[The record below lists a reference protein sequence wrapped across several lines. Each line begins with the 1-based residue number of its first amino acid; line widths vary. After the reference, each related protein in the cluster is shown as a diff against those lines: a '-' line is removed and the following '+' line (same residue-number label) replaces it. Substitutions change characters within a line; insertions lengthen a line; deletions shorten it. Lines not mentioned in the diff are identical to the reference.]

1 MTVQSSTSWRLKG
14 NLIAA
19 CNCDWGCP
27 CNFNAPPTD
36 GKCQGPY
43 VWYIEEGRFGE
54 TVLDGLYMCL
64 VSEFSGPLH
73 EGHGTSQAVID
84 VRADGRQRESLLTLL
99 AGEAGGPFAIFA
111 ALTETVFDPIF
122 APFEASMNG
131 LDSRVTVPGILELGL
146 TTMKNPVTGEPEDVR
161 LVKPTG
167 FTSTESE
174 LGASTVYRFTGGF
187 QHDHSGKYGEF
198 APFEY
203 SGP

>member
-1 MTVQSSTSWRLKG
+1 MTAQPGTKWRLKG
-14 NLIAA
+14 NLIGA

-27 CNFNAPPTD
+27 CNFNAQPTD

-43 VWYIEEGRFGE
+43 VWNIEEGRFGE
-54 TVLDGLYMCL
+54 TVLDGLSMIL
-64 VSEFSGPLH
+64 VNEFPGPVH
-73 EGHGTSQAVID
+73 EGRGTSQAVID
-84 VRADGRQRESLLTLL
+84 ARADDRQRDALLILL

-122 APFEASMNG
+122 APFEASING
-131 LDSRVTVPGILELGL
+131 LASRVTVPGVLELGL
-146 TTMKNPVTGEPEDVR
+146 TTIRNPVTGEAEEIK

-187 QHDHSGKYGEF
+187 QHDHSGKYAEF

-203 SGP
+203 TGP

>member
-1 MTVQSSTSWRLKG
+1 MATQPGTSWRLKG
-14 NLIAA
+14 KLVGA

-43 VWYIEEGRFGE
+43 VWYIEQGLFGE
-54 TVLDGLYMCL
+54 TGLDELYMCL
-64 VSEFSGPLH
+64 VVEFPGPIH
-73 EGHGTSQAVID
+73 EGRGTGQAIID
-84 VRADGRQRESLLTLL
+84 SRANEGQREALLTLL
-99 AGEAGGPFAIFA
+99 SGEAGGPFAIFA

-131 LDSRVTVPGILELGL
+131 LDSRVTVPGVLELGL
-146 TTMKNPVTGEPEDVR
+146 TTMKNPVTGEPEEVR

-174 LGASTVYRFTGGF
+174 LGASTVCRFTGGF
-187 QHDHSGKYGEF
+187 QHEHSGKYAEF

-203 SGP
+203 GGP